1 LCSVGQHTFNDDNP
15 YDSVVNSTAIREQY
29 TNDNNDNSIKLTL
42 RQMSQTLQRIDNNTA
57 NIYHHLSKLPDVAKE
72 QQVGKVVV
80 PVVSVVSPLD
90 SSLPRDCY
98 DIVLNGD
105 NESGVY
111 TIYAGRTD
119 NYIHPIQAYCEQG
132 GWTVFQ
138 SRQDGSE
145 NFYRDWNFYTTGFG
159 NLLGEFWLGN
169 DNLYAITRQKRYKLR
184 IDMEDFSGNKRYA
197 EYDNFKIGNDC
208 EKYILKSIGRY
219 TGNAGDSLSRQVGH
233 KFSTHDQ
240 DNDAYGQSCA
250 TLYKGAWWYDKCH
263 LSNLNGYYYA
273 GNHTTYADG
282 INWHSWTGYHYS
294 LRLTEMKIKPFVN

>member
-1 LCSVGQHTFNDDNP
+1 MTIS
-15 YDSVVNSTAIREQY
+15 DSDGEKVVI
-29 TNDNNDNSIKLTL
+29 
-42 RQMSQTLQRIDNNTA
+42 
-57 NIYHHLSKLPDVAKE
+57 P
-72 QQVGKVVV
+72 VV
-80 PVVSVVSPLD
+80 PVVSYPN

-98 DIVLNGD
+98 DIVLNGN

-119 NYIHPIQAYCEQG
+119 NYIHPIQVYCEQG

-169 DNLYAITRQKRYKLR
+169 DNLYAITRQKRYKLL
-184 IDMEDFSGNKRYA
+184 IDLEDFRGNKRYA

-208 EKYILKSIGRY
+208 EKYILKSIGGY
-219 TGNAGDSLSRQVGH
+219 TGNAGDSLSGHVGH
-233 KFSTHDQ
+233 NFSTYDQ
-240 DNDAYGQSCA
+240 DNDASEQSCA
-250 TLYKGAWWYDKCH
+250 TLFKGAWWYDKCH
-263 LSNLNGYYYA
+263 ASNLNGHYYV
-273 GNHTTYADG
+273 GNMTTYGDG
-282 INWHSWTGYHYS
+282 INWYSWTGYQYS